1 MQLYNYK
8 VYMKVGC
15 IEVQAHSLLEENGLL
30 LARINT
36 NDTKWIA
43 VAGFARGE
51 WTHFT
56 CEAVA

>member
-1 MQLYNYK
+1 MQMYNYK
-8 VYMKVGC
+8 VYTKVGC

-30 LARINT
+30 LARINVED
-36 NDTKWIA
+36 NWVA

-56 CEAVA
+56 CEAVK